1 MKNIQVIKVK
11 KSWSAGNSEKYLV
24 LVDHDDD
31 DDLYDAAGYWCE
43 KDCGG
48 QCNGY
53 CWDYEIVTDE
63 KIILSEI
70 DKKISEIDNDIKHLK
85 YLKNTLKK
93 YE

>member
-24 LVDHDDD
+24 LVDHDE
-31 DDLYDAAGYWCE
+31 DDLYDAAENWCE

-70 DKKISEIDNDIKHLK
+70 DKKISEIDDDIK
-85 YLKNTLKK
+85 YLKGLKYTLKK